1 MPTITMSDP
10 HGSHSFQ
17 PQSLATA
24 RAIATPVNA
33 VGGAFMLHPD
43 TLTPGK
49 AAGYPGG
56 FAYYVVGRGGVLG
69 DVDASVVVSAFAFFA
84 PNLIRSLWEAGV
96 VVEGARKASDRY
108 ALACAQWGRQRLGT
122 FAHAER
128 LAELLATVVD
138 QADPSGLALFAGWQ
152 TQARVD
158 DALGRCYQLLHVLR
172 ELRGS
177 VHIVAI
183 VAHGITPLEALL
195 VNPGSAGEAQAKK
208 FGWDGD
214 FPNADSLQAT
224 FAASEEVT
232 NTLMARH
239 LDVLSASEQNELIAL
254 VTEVHDIIGR

>member
-1 MPTITMSDP
+1 MPSITISNPNGP
-10 HGSHSFQ
+10 H
-17 PQSLATA
+17 SLATA
-24 RAIATPVNA
+24 QAIATPVNA
-33 VGGAFMLHPD
+33 IGGAFMLHPD
-43 TLTPGK
+43 TLNPGK

-56 FAYYVVGRGGVLG
+56 FSYYVVGRGGVLG

-84 PNLIRSLWEAGV
+84 PNLIRSLWDAGV

-128 LAELLATVVD
+128 LAELLATIVD

-152 TQARVD
+152 TQARVN

-195 VNPGSAGEAQAKK
+195 VNPGSAGDAQAKR

-214 FPNADSLQAT
+214 FPNAESLH
-224 FAASEEVT
+224 AASASAEELT
-232 NTLMARH
+232 NVLMARH
-239 LDVLSASEQNELIAL
+239 LDVLSENEQNELITL
-254 VTEVHDIIGR
+254 VTEVNDLISH

>member
-1 MPTITMSDP
+1 
-10 HGSHSFQ
+10 
-17 PQSLATA
+17 
-24 RAIATPVNA
+24 
-33 VGGAFMLHPD
+33 MLHPD
-43 TLTPGK
+43 TLNPGK

-56 FAYYVVGRGGVLG
+56 FSYYVVGRGGVLG

-128 LAELLATVVD
+128 LTELLATVVD

-177 VHIVAI
+177 VHIAAI

-195 VNPGSAGEAQAKK
+195 VNPGSVGEAQAKR
-208 FGWDGD
+208 FGWDGE
-214 FPNADSLQAT
+214 FPDAQSLQAA
-224 FAASEEVT
+224 FSEAEELT
-232 NTLMARH
+232 NAIMARH
-239 LDVLSASEQNELIAL
+239 LDVLSEGEQNELITL
-254 VTEVHDIIGR
+254 VTEVNNIISN

>member
-1 MPTITMSDP
+1 MPTITTSNP
-10 HGSHSFQ
+10 HGPH
-17 PQSLATA
+17 SLASA

-43 TLTPGK
+43 TLNPGK

-56 FAYYVVGRGGVLG
+56 FSYYVVGRGGVLG

-108 ALACAQWGRQRLGT
+108 ALACAEWGRQRLGT

-128 LAELLATVVD
+128 LAELLAKVVD

-195 VNPGSAGEAQAKK
+195 VNPGSVGEAQAKR
-208 FGWDGD
+208 FGWEGE
-214 FPNADSLQAT
+214 FPNAESLQSA
-224 FAASEEVT
+224 FAAAEELT
-232 NTLMARH
+232 NALMARH
-239 LDVLSASEQNELIAL
+239 LDVLSEGEQNELITL
-254 VTEVHDIIGR
+254 VTEVNDIMSN